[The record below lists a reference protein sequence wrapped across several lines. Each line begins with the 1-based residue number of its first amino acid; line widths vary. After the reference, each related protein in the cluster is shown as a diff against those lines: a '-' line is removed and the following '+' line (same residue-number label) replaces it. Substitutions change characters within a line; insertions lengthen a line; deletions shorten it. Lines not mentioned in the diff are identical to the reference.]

1 MSGSGTFANDGDA
14 ADLLALLAMM
24 WCYRHRSWAAGVAVA
39 GGSDGGGNDDDDG
52 GGNDKGSIAGSGEGE
67 VGDGGCV
74 RGADG
79 DVPRLSEMAPQQ
91 G

>member
-1 MSGSGTFANDGDA
+1 VA
-14 ADLLALLAMM
+14 A
-24 WCYRHRSWAAGVAVA
+24 
-39 GGSDGGGNDDDDG
+39 NDDDDG

>member
-1 MSGSGTFANDGDA
+1 LSGSGTFANDGDA

-24 WCYRHRSWAAGVAVA
+24 WCYRHRSWAAGVAIA
-39 GGSDGGGNDDDDG
+39 GGSDG